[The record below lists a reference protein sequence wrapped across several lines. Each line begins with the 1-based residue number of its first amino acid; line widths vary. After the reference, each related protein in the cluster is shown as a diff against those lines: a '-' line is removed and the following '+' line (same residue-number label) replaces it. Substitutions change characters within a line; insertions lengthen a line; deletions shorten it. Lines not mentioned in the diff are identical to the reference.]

1 MITESIKTLLT
12 SHKEQLDSEESSRK
26 VIKMEHQ
33 TCKNEKGLTPRDGH
47 VNKVSVVSFIS
58 DIPAP
63 LKASMEAFIESHPNW
78 DQYRFIQAAV
88 ARFLIQQGIE
98 SSLITRLYVEN
109 VFPQKL
115 SKREML

>member
-1 MITESIKTLLT
+1 MIWESIKTLLT
-12 SHKEQLDSEESSRK
+12 SNKEQADSEDSSRK
-26 VIKMEHQ
+26 VIKMEPLN
-33 TCKNEKGLTPRDGH
+33 CKRVNNLQHRKSNENLG
-47 VNKVSVVSFIS
+47 SIISFIAEVPTP
-58 DIPAP
+58 I
-63 LKASMEAFIESHPNW
+63 KISMEGFIKSHPNW
-78 DQYRFIQAAV
+78 DQYRFVQAAV

>member
-1 MITESIKTLLT
+1 M
-12 SHKEQLDSEESSRK
+12 DSEESSRK
-26 VIKMEHQ
+26 IIKMVPQ
-33 TCKNEKGLTPRDGH
+33 ACKNNKGLTPLESH
-47 VNKVSVVSFIS
+47 IKKSSVVSFIS
-58 DIPAP
+58 DVPAP

-88 ARFLIQQGIE
+88 ASFLIQQGNE
-98 SSLITRLYVEN
+98 SNSITRLYIEN

>member
-1 MITESIKTLLT
+1 
-12 SHKEQLDSEESSRK
+12 
-26 VIKMEHQ
+26 MEPQ
-33 TCKNEKGLTPRDGH
+33 TCKTKKGLTPLDGH
-47 VNKVSVVSFIS
+47 VKKSSVVSFVS

-78 DQYRFIQAAV
+78 DQYRFVQAAV

-98 SSLITRLYVEN
+98 SSLISRLYVEN

>member
-1 MITESIKTLLT
+1 MITESIITLLT
-12 SHKEQLDSEESSRK
+12 SHEEPVDSKDSSRK
-26 VIKMEHQ
+26 VIKMEPQ
-33 TCKNEKGLTPRDGH
+33 TCKNKKGLTPLDGH
-47 VNKVSVVSFIS
+47 VKKSSVVSFVS

-63 LKASMEAFIESHPNW
+63 LKASMETFIESHPNW
-78 DQYRFIQAAV
+78 DQYRFVQAAV

-98 SSLITRLYVEN
+98 SSLISRLYVEN

>member
-1 MITESIKTLLT
+1 MRP
-12 SHKEQLDSEESSRK
+12 HP
-26 VIKMEHQ
+26 
-33 TCKNEKGLTPRDGH
+33 CKKNKGLIPLER
-47 VNKVSVVSFIS
+47 NMKKSSIVSFIS
-58 DIPAP
+58 DVPTP

-78 DQYRFIQAAV
+78 DQYRFVQAAV

-98 SSLITRLYVEN
+98 SSLITRLYIEN

>member
-1 MITESIKTLLT
+1 MT
-12 SHKEQLDSEESSRK
+12 SHKEQVDSEDSSRK
-26 VIKMEHQ
+26 GIKMDPE
-33 TCKNEKGLTPRDGH
+33 TCKNEKDLEPSDIH
-47 VNKVSVVSFIS
+47 LEKSSVVSFVS

-78 DQYRFIQAAV
+78 DQYRFVQAAV

>member
-1 MITESIKTLLT
+1 MRAEGIKTLLT
-12 SHKEQLDSEESSRK
+12 SHEEPVDSKDSSRK
-26 VIKMEHQ
+26 IIKMEPQ
-33 TCKNEKGLTPRDGH
+33 TCKKKKGLTPLDGH
-47 VNKVSVVSFIS
+47 AKKSSVVSFVS

-63 LKASMEAFIESHPNW
+63 LKTSTEAFIESHPNW
-78 DQYRFIQAAV
+78 DQYRFVQAAV

-98 SSLITRLYVEN
+98 SSLISRLYVEN

>member
-1 MITESIKTLLT
+1 MRAESIKTLLT
-12 SHKEQLDSEESSRK
+12 SHEEPVDSKDTSRK
-26 VIKMEHQ
+26 LIKMEPQ
-33 TCKNEKGLTPRDGH
+33 TCKNKKGLTPLDGH
-47 VNKVSVVSFIS
+47 VKKSSVVSFVS
-58 DIPAP
+58 DVPAP

-78 DQYRFIQAAV
+78 DQYRFVQAAV
-88 ARFLIQQGIE
+88 AKFLIQQGIE